1 MVGLLFKTKTFSRS
15 MMTKKLVE
23 CITEKSYWQTLLYS
37 AFFATNREVEKTC
50 CGRVK
55 NRFKIATLSG
65 ENDGHIMISL
75 WKFFPANCFSWPK
88 N

>member
-1 MVGLLFKTKTFSRS
+1 MPLYGRPTIQNENFFSFDDD
-15 MMTKKLVE
+15 KKLVE

-55 NRFKIATLSG
+55 KIVL
-65 ENDGHIMISL
+65 
-75 WKFFPANCFSWPK
+75 K
-88 N
+88 

>member
-1 MVGLLFKTKTFSRS
+1 
-15 MMTKKLVE
+15 MMTKKKLVE

-55 NRFKIATLSG
+55 KIVL
-65 ENDGHIMISL
+65 
-75 WKFFPANCFSWPK
+75 K
-88 N
+88 